1 MSCALKNLLEV
12 RSYVCFTTMIFLK
25 NEFWPCKTML
35 EVIKYVQLFLI
46 LLFSYKIFADSV
58 NQVFGC
64 QQQNQP
70 GDLNQK

>member
-1 MSCALKNLLEV
+1 
-12 RSYVCFTTMIFLK
+12 
-25 NEFWPCKTML
+25 ML